1 VKRWNGLKSYWV
13 TRLRTQTREM
23 HLGLPRIGVLFSLA
37 TGGLALLAWQL
48 HAAPAEH
55 SVASVASLHVEVRD
69 AGNRQQVPARC
80 YLTDESGKPLNPA
93 GVFTYDK
100 RLEHHFITEGTF
112 DIALSPGRYLLQ
124 VERGPEY
131 QPWESRLTLQ
141 AGKTH
146 SETVRLTRW
155 IDMNQRGWYS
165 GDLHNHRPPE
175 QIASLLLAEDL
186 NLAPVIADW
195 VWEDRQR
202 SNAPATTEPFRKVDP
217 THVYSLLDK
226 EVERLKEGPGAVDL
240 LGLKSLVP
248 FEGYRLY
255 PPNDRFCEA
264 AHVQGGYV
272 DAEKIVWR
280 DIAALVALGHIDF
293 AGIVHNHFNRHDVE
307 LETDSWGMIPKDRPE
322 FNTVAGMPLW
332 SMEVY
337 YRFLNCGFRLP
348 VSAGSASGVK
358 AAPLGYNRVYVKTPK
373 PFSYATWFEAL
384 KQGRSFATN
393 GPMLFLKVNGAEVGS
408 TLNLGR
414 RQPVS
419 VNVEVEAA
427 TMHPLDR
434 VEVLFKGRTVH
445 TSRAPDASGK
455 WRARFSSKVRES
467 GWFVARCFE
476 RAGSTIRFA
485 HTSPIYLKFDGDTG
499 VVAQDAQFLLN
510 WIEREIAF
518 YRAEP
523 GFKEASHR
531 QEMIALFQKARAVY
545 ERLAKGSGAFGGRS
559 TSQSGRMSPYASPP

>member
-1 VKRWNGLKSYWV
+1 M
-13 TRLRTQTREM
+13 RLA
-23 HLGLPRIGVLFSLA
+23 VLLVGTLFILA
-37 TGGLALLAWQL
+37 AGGLVLLVCL
-48 HAAPAEH
+48 
-55 SVASVASLHVEVRD
+55 SVGAQAQQSGSEAASLHVEVRD
-69 AGNRQQVPARC
+69 TRNRQQVAARC
-80 YLTDESGKPLNPA
+80 YLTDESDKPLNPA
-93 GVFTYDK
+93 GLFTYDK
-100 RLEHHFITEGTF
+100 RLEHHFIIQGTF
-112 DIALSPGRYLLQ
+112 DIALPPGRYLLR

-146 SETVRLTRW
+146 SETVRLIRW
-155 IDMNQRGWYS
+155 IDMNRLGWYS

-186 NLAPVIADW
+186 NLAPVLADW

-202 SNAPATTEPFRKVDP
+202 SNAPATTDPFRKVDP

-240 LGLKSLVP
+240 LGLKSVVP

-264 AHVQGGYV
+264 AHAQGGYV

-373 PFSYATWFEAL
+373 AFSFDTWFEAL

-393 GPMLFLKVNGAEVGS
+393 GPMLFLKVNGAEVGA
-408 TLNLGR
+408 TLSLGER
-414 RQPVS
+414 RSVS
-419 VNVEVEAA
+419 VDIEVEAA

-434 VEVLFKGRTVH
+434 VEVLFKGRIVH
-445 TSRAPDASGK
+445 TSRAPDSSGK
-455 WRARFSSKVRES
+455 WHARFTSEAGES

-499 VVAQDAQFLLN
+499 IVAQDAQFLLK

-518 YRAEP
+518 YQAEP
-523 GFKEASHR
+523 GFKEPSHR
-531 QEMIALFQKARAVY
+531 EEMIALFQKAKAVY
-545 ERLAKGSGAFGGRS
+545 ERLAK
-559 TSQSGRMSPYASPP
+559 

>member
-1 VKRWNGLKSYWV
+1 MRWIVKGWVRPKRSCQTGLL
-13 TRLRTQTREM
+13 LRMLDTYPGLIL
-23 HLGLPRIGVLFSLA
+23 LGALFSLV
-37 TGGLALLAWQL
+37 TTCSLVLLVCQL
-48 HAAPAEH
+48 HAA
-55 SVASVASLHVEVRD
+55 SVDQSGASAGSLHVEVRD
-69 AGNRQQVPARC
+69 AGNRQRVAARC
-80 YLTDESGKPLNPA
+80 YLTDESGKPWTPA
-93 GVFTYDK
+93 GAFTYDK
-100 RLEHHFITEGTF
+100 RQEHHFITQGTF
-112 DIALSPGRYLLQ
+112 DLAVPPGRYLLR

-131 QPWESRLTLQ
+131 QSWEARLTLQ

-146 SETVRLTRW
+146 SETVHLVRW

-175 QIASLLLAEDL
+175 QIASLLVAEDL

-240 LGLKSLVP
+240 LGLKSAVP

-264 AHVQGGYV
+264 AHAQGGYV

-280 DIAALVALGHIDF
+280 DVAALVALGHIDF

-322 FNTVAGMPLW
+322 LNTVAGMPLW

-337 YRFLNCGFRLP
+337 YHFLNCGFRLP

-358 AAPLGYNRVYVKTPK
+358 AAPLGYNRVYVKTEK
-373 PFSYATWFEAL
+373 AFSYDTWFEAL

-393 GPMLFLKVNGAEVGS
+393 GPMLFLKVNGSEVGS
-408 TLNLGR
+408 TLGMGER
-414 RQPVS
+414 RPVS
-419 VNVEVEAA
+419 VNIEVEAA
-427 TMHPLDR
+427 TMQPLER
-434 VEVLFKGRTVH
+434 VEVLFKGRIVH
-445 TSRAPDASGK
+445 TRREPDSSGK
-455 WRARFSSKVRES
+455 WHAQFTSEVRES

-476 RAGSTIRFA
+476 QPGSTIRFA
-485 HTSPIYLKFDGDTG
+485 HTSPIYVKFDADTG
-499 VVAQDAQFLLN
+499 VVTQDAQFLLK

-518 YRAEP
+518 YQAEP
-523 GFKEASHR
+523 GFREPSHR
-531 QEMIALFQKARAVY
+531 EEMIALFQKAKAVY
-545 ERLAKGSGAFGGRS
+545 ERLAN
-559 TSQSGRMSPYASPP
+559 

>member
-1 VKRWNGLKSYWV
+1 MKRWSRLKSCCE
-13 TRLRTQTREM
+13 TRLLRRTRET
-23 HLGLPRIGVLFSLA
+23 HPGLLVGALFSLA

-48 HAAPAEH
+48 QAAPTQH
-55 SVASVASLHVEVRD
+55 SGASAGSLHVEVWDTR
-69 AGNRQQVPARC
+69 NRQQVPARS
-80 YLTDESGKPLNPA
+80 YLTDESGKQRTPA
-93 GVFTYDK
+93 GAFTYDK
-100 RLEHHFITEGTF
+100 RLEHHFIIQGTF
-112 DIALSPGRYLLQ
+112 DIALPPGHYLLR

-146 SETVRLTRW
+146 SETARLFRW

-186 NLAPVIADW
+186 NLAPVLADW
-195 VWEDRQR
+195 VWVDRQR
-202 SNAPATTEPFRKVDP
+202 SNAPATTDPFRKVDP

-240 LGLKSLVP
+240 LGLRSAVP

-264 AHVQGGYV
+264 AHAQGGYV

-307 LETDSWGMIPKDRPE
+307 LETDSWGMIPKDHPE

-358 AAPLGYNRVYVKTPK
+358 ASPLGYNRVYVKTPK
-373 PFSYATWFEAL
+373 PFSYDTWFEAL

-408 TLNLGR
+408 TLSLGER
-414 RQPVS
+414 RPVS
-419 VNVEVEAA
+419 VNIEVEAA
-427 TMHPLDR
+427 TMQPLDR
-434 VEVLFKGRTVH
+434 VEVLFKGRIVH
-445 TSRAPDASGK
+445 TSRAPDSSGK
-455 WRARFSSKVRES
+455 WRARFASDVRES

-485 HTSPIYLKFDGDTG
+485 HTSPIYLKFEGDTG
-499 VVAQDAQFLLN
+499 VVTQDAQFLLN
-510 WIEREIAF
+510 WVERQIAF
-518 YRAEP
+518 YQAEP
-523 GFKEASHR
+523 GFKEPSHR
-531 QEMIALFQKARAVY
+531 AEMIALFQKARAVY
-545 ERLAKGSGAFGGRS
+545 QKLAK
-559 TSQSGRMSPYASPP
+559 

>member
-1 VKRWNGLKSYWV
+1 VKSWARPERCCETWLLERTLQTHAGLA
-13 TRLRTQTREM
+13 L
-23 HLGLPRIGVLFSLA
+23 IGALFSLA
-37 TGGLALLAWQL
+37 TTGSLALLAWQL
-48 HAAPAEH
+48 HAAPAEN
-55 SVASVASLHVEVRD
+55 SGASAGSLHVEVRD
-69 AGNRQQVPARC
+69 AGRRQRVAARC
-80 YLTDESGKPLNPA
+80 YLTDENGKPWTPA
-93 GVFTYDK
+93 GAFTYDK
-100 RLEHHFITEGTF
+100 RQEHHFITQGTF
-112 DIALSPGRYLLQ
+112 DIAAPPGRYLLR

-131 QPWESRLTLQ
+131 QPWESGLTLQ

-146 SETVRLTRW
+146 SESVYLIRW

-202 SNAPATTEPFRKVDP
+202 SNAPATTDPFRKVDP

-240 LGLKSLVP
+240 LGLRSVVP

-264 AHVQGGYV
+264 AHAQGGYV

-280 DIAALVALGHIDF
+280 DVAALVALGHIDF

-307 LETDSWGMIPKDRPE
+307 FETDSWGMIPKDRPE

-358 AAPLGYNRVYVKTPK
+358 AAPLGYSRVYVKTQK
-373 PFSYATWFEAL
+373 AFSYDTWFEAL

-408 TLNLGR
+408 TLNLGGR
-414 RQPVS
+414 RPVS
-419 VNVEVEAA
+419 VNIDVEAT
-427 TMHPLDR
+427 TMRPLDR
-434 VEVLFKGRTVH
+434 VEVLFKGRVVH
-445 TSRAPDASGK
+445 TSREPDSSGK
-455 WRARFSSKVRES
+455 WHARFTSDVGES

-485 HTSPIYLKFDGDTG
+485 HTSPIYLKFDSDAGI
-499 VVAQDAQFLLN
+499 VAQDAQFLVK

-518 YRAEP
+518 YQGEP
-523 GFKEASHR
+523 GFKEPSHR
-531 QEMIALFQKARAVY
+531 EEMIAFFQKAKAVY
-545 ERLAKGSGAFGGRS
+545 ERLAK
-559 TSQSGRMSPYASPP
+559 

>member
-1 VKRWNGLKSYWV
+1 MRS
-13 TRLRTQTREM
+13 
-23 HLGLPRIGVLFSLA
+23 LGLVLFA
-37 TGGLALLAWQL
+37 TLFSIVTSRVAPIVRQL
-48 HAAPAEH
+48 HAASAEPSGTPAG
-55 SVASVASLHVEVRD
+55 SLHIEVRD
-69 AGNRQQVPARC
+69 AGNRRVAARC
-80 YLTDESGKPLNPA
+80 YLTDESGNPWTPA
-93 GVFTYDK
+93 GTFTYEK
-100 RLEHHFITEGTF
+100 RQEHHFITQGTF
-112 DIALSPGRYLLQ
+112 DIAAPPGRYLLR

-131 QPWESRLTLQ
+131 QPWEGRFALQ
-141 AGKTH
+141 AGKTL
-146 SETVRLTRW
+146 SEIVRLKRW

-175 QIASLLLAEDL
+175 QIATLLLAEDL
-186 NLAPVIADW
+186 NLAPVLADW

-202 SNAPATTEPFRKVDP
+202 SEPPATSDPFRKIDA

-240 LGLKSLVP
+240 LGLTLVVP

-264 AHVQGGYV
+264 AHKQGGYV

-307 LETDSWGMIPKDRPE
+307 LETDSWGMIPKDHSE

-337 YRFLNCGFRLP
+337 YRFLNCGFLLP

-358 AAPLGYNRVYVKTPK
+358 AAPLGYNRVYVKPTK
-373 PFSYATWFEAL
+373 AFSYAAWFEAL

-393 GPMLFLKVNGAEVGS
+393 GPMLFLKVNGAGVGS
-408 TLNLGR
+408 TLKLGAR
-414 RQPVS
+414 RRVS
-419 VNVEVEAA
+419 VSVDVEAA
-427 TMHPLDR
+427 TMRPLDR
-434 VEVLFKGRTVH
+434 VEVLFKGRIVH
-445 TSRAPDASGK
+445 TSRAPGPSGQ
-455 WRARFSSKVRES
+455 WRVRFSSDLEES

-476 RAGSTIRFA
+476 RAGATIRFA
-485 HTSPIYLKFDGDTG
+485 HTSPIYVRFDGDTG
-499 VVAQDAQFLLN
+499 VVAQDAQFFLK
-510 WIEREIAF
+510 WIDREIAF

-523 GFKEASHR
+523 GFREASHR
-531 QEMIALFQKARAVY
+531 EEIIALFQKAKAVY
-545 ERLAKGSGAFGGRS
+545 ENLTK
-559 TSQSGRMSPYASPP
+559 

>member
-1 VKRWNGLKSYWV
+1 MRQAFSAERAETHPGLV
-13 TRLRTQTREM
+13 L
-23 HLGLPRIGVLFSLA
+23 LGALFSLV
-37 TGGLALLAWQL
+37 TTCILALLVWQL
-48 HAAPAEH
+48 HAAPADP
-55 SVASVASLHVEVRD
+55 SGALLGSLHVEVQG
-69 AGNRQQVPARC
+69 AGRQRVAARC
-80 YLTDESGKPLNPA
+80 YLTDESGKPWTPA
-93 GVFTYDK
+93 GAFTYDK
-100 RLEHHFITEGTF
+100 RQEHHFITQGAF
-112 DIALSPGRYLLQ
+112 DIAVPPGRYLLR

-131 QPWESRLTLQ
+131 QPWEAWLTLQ
-141 AGKTH
+141 VGKTH
-146 SETVRLTRW
+146 SETVRLIRW

-202 SNAPATTEPFRKVDP
+202 SNPPATTDPFRKVDP

-240 LGLKSLVP
+240 LGLKSAVP

-264 AHVQGGYV
+264 AHAQGGYV

-307 LETDSWGMIPKDRPE
+307 FETDSWGMIPKDRPE
-322 FNTVAGMPLW
+322 LNTVAGMPLW

-358 AAPLGYNRVYVKTPK
+358 AAPLGYNRVYVKPTRA
-373 PFSYATWFEAL
+373 FSYDAWFEAL

-393 GPMLFLKVNGAEVGS
+393 GPMLFLKVNGSEVGS
-408 TLNLGR
+408 TLSLGER
-414 RQPVS
+414 RAVS
-419 VNVEVEAA
+419 VNIEVEAA
-427 TMHPLDR
+427 TMQPLDR
-434 VEVLFKGRTVH
+434 VEVLFKGRVVH
-445 TSRAPDASGK
+445 TSRAPDSSGK
-455 WRARFSSKVRES
+455 WRARFASEVGES

-485 HTSPIYLKFDGDTG
+485 HTSPIYLKFEVT
-499 VVAQDAQFLLN
+499 
-510 WIEREIAF
+510 RELW
-518 YRAEP
+518 R
-523 GFKEASHR
+523 R
-531 QEMIALFQKARAVY
+531 M
-545 ERLAKGSGAFGGRS
+545 RS
-559 TSQSGRMSPYASPP
+559 SY

>member
-1 VKRWNGLKSYWV
+1 
-13 TRLRTQTREM
+13 
-23 HLGLPRIGVLFSLA
+23 
-37 TGGLALLAWQL
+37 
-48 HAAPAEH
+48 
-55 SVASVASLHVEVRD
+55 LHVEVRD
-69 AGNRQQVPARC
+69 AARRQRVAARC
-80 YLTDESGKPLNPA
+80 YLTDENGKPWTPA
-93 GVFTYDK
+93 GAFSYDK
-100 RLEHHFITEGTF
+100 RQEHHFITQGTF
-112 DIALSPGRYLLQ
+112 DIAVPPGPYLLR

-131 QPWESRLTLQ
+131 QPSEARLTLQ

-146 SETVRLTRW
+146 SETVRLIRW

-175 QIASLLLAEDL
+175 QIATLLLAEDL

-202 SNAPATTEPFRKVDP
+202 SNPPTTADPFRKVDP

-240 LGLKSLVP
+240 LGLKSVVP

-255 PPNDRFCEA
+255 PPNDRFCDA
-264 AHVQGGYV
+264 AHAQGGYV

-307 LETDSWGMIPKDRPE
+307 FETDSWGMIPKDRPE

-358 AAPLGYNRVYVKTPK
+358 AAPLGYGRVYVKTQK
-373 PFSYATWFEAL
+373 AFSYDSWFEAL

-393 GPMLFLKVNGAEVGS
+393 GPMLFLKVNGNEVGS
-408 TLNLGR
+408 TLSLGER
-414 RQPVS
+414 RPVS
-419 VNVEVEAA
+419 VSIEVEAA
-427 TMHPLDR
+427 TMQPLDR
-434 VEVLFKGRTVH
+434 VEVLFKGRVVH
-445 TSRAPDASGK
+445 TSREPDSSGQ
-455 WRARFSSKVRES
+455 WRARFTSEVGES

-485 HTSPIYLKFDGDTG
+485 HTSPIYVKFEGDMG
-499 VVAQDAQFLLN
+499 VVAQDAQFLLK

-518 YRAEP
+518 YQAEP
-523 GFKEASHR
+523 GFKEPSHR
-531 QEMIALFQKARAVY
+531 EEMIALFQKAKAVY
-545 ERLAKGSGAFGGRS
+545 EKLAK
-559 TSQSGRMSPYASPP
+559 

>member
-1 VKRWNGLKSYWV
+1 VKSWARTKRCCE
-13 TRLRTQTREM
+13 TRLLRRTLET
-23 HLGLPRIGVLFSLA
+23 HPGLALIGTLFSLA
-37 TGGLALLAWQL
+37 TTGGLAPLVWQL
-48 HAAPAEH
+48 HAAPAEN
-55 SVASVASLHVEVRD
+55 SGASAGSLRVEVQD
-69 AGNRQQVPARC
+69 AGNRQRVAARC
-80 YLTDESGKPLNPA
+80 YLTDGSGKPWNPA
-93 GVFTYDK
+93 GAFTYDK
-100 RLEHHFITEGTF
+100 RQEHHFISQGTF
-112 DIALSPGRYLLQ
+112 DIAVPPGRYLLR

-131 QPWESRLTLQ
+131 QPWEARLTLQ

-146 SETVRLTRW
+146 SETVRLIRW
-155 IDMNQRGWYS
+155 IDMNKRGWYS

-186 NLAPVIADW
+186 NLAPVLADW

-202 SNAPATTEPFRKVDP
+202 SNAPATTDPFRKVDP

-240 LGLKSLVP
+240 LGLKSVVP

-264 AHVQGGYV
+264 AHAQGGYV

-280 DIAALVALGHIDF
+280 DVVALVALGHIDF

-307 LETDSWGMIPKDRPE
+307 FETDSWGMIPKDRPE
-322 FNTVAGMPLW
+322 LNTVAGMPLW
-332 SMEVY
+332 SMEIY

-373 PFSYATWFEAL
+373 AFGYDSWFEAL

-393 GPMLFLKVNGAEVGS
+393 GPMLFLRVNGGEVGS
-408 TLNLGR
+408 TLSLGER
-414 RQPVS
+414 RPVS
-419 VNVEVEAA
+419 VSIEVEAA
-427 TMHPLDR
+427 TMQPLDR
-434 VEVLFKGRTVH
+434 VEVLFKGRIVH
-445 TSRAPDASGK
+445 TSREPDSSGK
-455 WRARFSSKVRES
+455 WRARFTREVGES

-485 HTSPIYLKFDGDTG
+485 HTSPIYLRFDGDAG
-499 VVAQDAQFLLN
+499 IVAPDAQFLLK

-518 YRAEP
+518 YQAEP
-523 GFKEASHR
+523 GFKEPSHR
-531 QEMIALFQKARAVY
+531 EEMIGLFQKAKAVY
-545 ERLAKGSGAFGGRS
+545 EKLA
-559 TSQSGRMSPYASPP
+559 Q

>member
-1 VKRWNGLKSYWV
+1 VKGWARLKRCCERGL
-13 TRLRTQTREM
+13 
-23 HLGLPRIGVLFSLA
+23 LGRMPDAYPGLVLIATVLSLA
-37 TGGLALLAWQL
+37 TAGSLTLLVWQL
-48 HAAPAEH
+48 HAAPAEN
-55 SVASVASLHVEVRD
+55 SDASVGSLHVDVQD
-69 AGNRQQVPARC
+69 AGNRQRVGARC
-80 YLTDESGKPLNPA
+80 YLTDESGKPWTPA
-93 GVFTYDK
+93 GAFTYDK
-100 RLEHHFITEGTF
+100 RQEHHFITQGAFE
-112 DIALSPGRYLLQ
+112 IAVPPGRYLLR

-131 QPWESRLTLQ
+131 QPWEARLTLQ
-141 AGKTH
+141 SGKTH

-155 IDMNQRGWYS
+155 IDMNQRGWFS

-175 QIASLLLAEDL
+175 QIATLLLAEDL

-202 SNAPATTEPFRKVDP
+202 SNPPATADPFRKVDP

-240 LGLKSLVP
+240 LGLKSVVP

-255 PPNDRFCEA
+255 PPNDRFCDA
-264 AHVQGGYV
+264 AHAQGGYV

-280 DIAALVALGHIDF
+280 DVVALVALGHIDF

-307 LETDSWGMIPKDRPE
+307 FETDSWGMIPKDRPE

-358 AAPLGYNRVYVKTPK
+358 AAPLGYSRVYVKTQK
-373 PFSYATWFEAL
+373 AFSYDSWFEAL

-393 GPMLFLKVNGAEVGS
+393 GPMLFLKVDGNEVGS
-408 TLNLGR
+408 TLNLGKR
-414 RQPVS
+414 RPVS
-419 VNVEVEAA
+419 VNIEVEAA
-427 TMHPLDR
+427 TILPLDR
-434 VEVLFKGRTVH
+434 VEVLFKGRIVH
-445 TSRAPDASGK
+445 TIRAPDSSGK
-455 WRARFSSKVRES
+455 WHARFTSEVGES

-485 HTSPIYLKFDGDTG
+485 HTSPIYLRFDGDTG
-499 VVAQDAQFLLN
+499 IAAQDAQFLLK

-523 GFKEASHR
+523 GFKELSHR
-531 QEMIALFQKARAVY
+531 EEMIALFQKAKAVY
-545 ERLAKGSGAFGGRS
+545 ENLAK
-559 TSQSGRMSPYASPP
+559 